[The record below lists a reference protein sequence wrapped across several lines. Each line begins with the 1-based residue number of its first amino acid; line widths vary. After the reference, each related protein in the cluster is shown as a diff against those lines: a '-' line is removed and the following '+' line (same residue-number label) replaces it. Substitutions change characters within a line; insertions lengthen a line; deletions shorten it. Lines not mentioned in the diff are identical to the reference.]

1 MPEDNQPQPAARR
14 DIILLG
20 ASAGGVQALCEVIG
34 SLPPNLPASIFV
46 VLHVA
51 PHGQSALPAILSRS
65 GCLPASHP
73 SDGEP
78 IQPGRIYVA
87 PPDRHLLIDDSRIL
101 LSRNATENG
110 HRPAVDVLFRTAARV
125 YRQRVIAVVL
135 TGNLDDGTAGLAMVK
150 RYGGIAVVQDPKE
163 ADYPSMPASAIANV
177 QVDHVLPLADIG
189 PLLDELVRQPLPP
202 ESDSGLREEEGQEPT
217 AMREQLEADGSES
230 GLASGFTCPECGG
243 ALFEKPGKKPLHFRC
258 RTGHAYSPES
268 LLAKQSE
275 TLESALWAALRSLEE
290 NAALARRMEVRLRER
305 GGNKAG
311 ERYSKRA
318 EDAEKH
324 AAFLRSILHQ
334 GGSDL
339 DSEAG
344 EEEPRQAKLMPVNRA

>member
-1 MPEDNQPQPAARR
+1 MSEGIGPRTATR

-20 ASAGGVQALCEVIG
+20 ASAGGVHALSEVVG
-34 SLPPNLPASIFV
+34 RLPPNLPASIFV
-46 VLHVA
+46 VLHIA

-73 SDGEP
+73 SDGEL

-87 PPDRHLLIDDSRIL
+87 PPDRHLLIDGDRVL

-125 YRQRVIAVVL
+125 YRRRVIAVVL
-135 TGNLDDGTAGLAMVK
+135 TGNLDDGTAGLAVVK
-150 RYGGIAVVQDPKE
+150 RYGGVAIVQDPEE
-163 ADYPSMPASAIANV
+163 ADYPSMPASAIASV

-202 ESDSGLREEEGQEPT
+202 ESVSGLQEGDEESN

-230 GLASGFTCPECGG
+230 GSASGFTCPECGG

-290 NAALARRMEVRLRER
+290 NAALARRMERRVRE
-305 GGNKAG
+305 GGGDRAG

-339 DSEAG
+339 DPVAD
-344 EEEPRQAKLMPVNRA
+344 EEPSRAKLMPVNRA

>member
-1 MPEDNQPQPAARR
+1 MPEENGPRPATR

-20 ASAGGVQALCEVIG
+20 ASAGGVHALSEVIA

-46 VLHVA
+46 VLHLT

-73 SDGEP
+73 SDGEL

-87 PPDRHLLIDDSRIL
+87 PPDRHLLIDGDRVL
-101 LSRNATENG
+101 TSRNATENG
-110 HRPAVDVLFRTAARV
+110 HRPAVDVLFRTAARAC
-125 YRQRVIAVVL
+125 RRRVIAVVL

-150 RYGGIAVVQDPKE
+150 RYGGVAVVQDPNE
-163 ADYPSMPASAIANV
+163 ADYPSMPASAMANV
-177 QVDHVLPLADIG
+177 EVDHVLPLADIG

-202 ESDSGLREEEGQEPT
+202 ERVSGFQEEGDEESN

-230 GLASGFTCPECGG
+230 GSASGFTCPECGG
-243 ALFEKPGKKPLHFRC
+243 ALFEQPGKKPLHFRC

-268 LLAKQSE
+268 LHAKQSE

-290 NAALARRMEVRLRER
+290 NAAFARRMERRIR
-305 GGNKAG
+305 RSGGDKAG

-324 AAFLRSILHQ
+324 AAFLRSILHR
-334 GGSDL
+334 GGRDL
-339 DSEAG
+339 DPVAG
-344 EEEPRQAKLMPVNRA
+344 EEPSRAKLMPLNRA

>member
-1 MPEDNQPQPAARR
+1 LSEETGPQPARR

-20 ASAGGVQALCEVIG
+20 ASAGGVQALCEVVG
-34 SLPPNLPASIFV
+34 SLPPNLPAAVFV

-51 PHGQSALPAILSRS
+51 PHGQSALPTILSRS

-73 SDGEP
+73 SDGEL

-110 HRPAVDVLFRTAARV
+110 HRPAVDVLFRTSARV
-125 YRQRVIAVVL
+125 YRRRVIAVVL
-135 TGNLDDGTAGLAMVK
+135 TGNLDDGTAGLAIVK
-150 RYGGIAVVQDPKE
+150 RYGGVTVVQDPKE

-202 ESDSGLREEEGQEPT
+202 ESVNNPEEGDEESN

-230 GLASGFTCPECGG
+230 GVASGFTCPECGG
-243 ALFEKPGKKPLHFRC
+243 SLFEKPGQKPLHFRC

-290 NAALARRMEVRLRER
+290 NAALARRMEKRVREAGRDR
-305 GGNKAG
+305 AG
-311 ERYSKRA
+311 ERYAQRA

-339 DSEAG
+339 DPVAG
-344 EEEPRQAKLMPVNRA
+344 EEEPARAKLMPVNRG